1 MNKKVS
7 IIMPCYNQGA
17 FVKEAIESVLNQTYQ
32 NIEIVCVND
41 ASSDD
46 SAEIIQDICAKEQS
60 IPLIFIDHTE
70 NKGVIATRNEAID
83 VATGEYILP
92 LDADDTLEPTF
103 VEKAVKI
110 LDENPDIGIVYCWAN
125 NFMKGM
131 KSWISKWEDF
141 DVNKEIYV
149 NTIVNS
155 SMYRKSDFIAVGGYK
170 TYMNKG
176 LEDWD
181 LWLSFIEKGLKGYL
195 IKEPL
200 FNYRRQI
207 PNSRSIGVSKCIDE
221 LYYTILKHHT
231 DLYINNELCVEK
243 LFKLDYELIQKQKA
257 RARCIR
263 RYIKMFFEVIFLFI
277 MFYLIVFLYLIL

>member
-1 MNKKVS
+1 
-7 IIMPCYNQGA
+7 
-17 FVKEAIESVLNQTYQ
+17 
-32 NIEIVCVND
+32 
-41 ASSDD
+41 
-46 SAEIIQDICAKEQS
+46 
-60 IPLIFIDHTE
+60 
-70 NKGVIATRNEAID
+70 
-83 VATGEYILP
+83 
-92 LDADDTLEPTF
+92 
-103 VEKAVKI
+103 
-110 LDENPDIGIVYCWAN
+110 
-125 NFMKGM
+125 MKGM